1 MLRGYP
7 RNSCRGSSAVAVTLA
22 VFLAVF
28 TLLTVYYFVV
38 RLWWFPEPITAIG
51 AEIDRQFNRTLWI
64 TGLVFV
70 ASQLGLA
77 WAVWRF
83 RNRGQRAHYSHGSN
97 KLEVLWTTATIVL
110 FLGLGVWG
118 QFIWAKINFQPPAA
132 DALRVEVLG
141 QQFAWNFRYPG
152 PDGVFG
158 RTAPEHVSDARLNF
172 FGLDPADPA
181 GEDDLVLPTL
191 AVPVGRPVELLLRG
205 KDVTHSFFVRELRL
219 KQDAVPGM
227 TIPLRF
233 TVLKTGDYEIICT
246 ELCGMGHHTM
256 RTMLRVLEPAEFEQ
270 WLAEQA
276 EF

>member
-1 MLRGYP
+1 MLRGNP
-7 RNSCRGSSAVAVTLA
+7 RKGSSAVAVALA
-22 VFLAVF
+22 VFLVVF

-38 RLWWFPEPITAIG
+38 RLWWFPESITAIG
-51 AEIDRQFNRTLWI
+51 DEIDRQFDRTLWI

-77 WAVWRF
+77 WVVVRY
-83 RNRGQRAHYSHGSN
+83 RSRGRRAHYSHGSN
-97 KLEVLWTTATIVL
+97 RLEVMWTTATIVL

-118 QFIWAKINFQPPAA
+118 QFIWAKIYFEPPAE
-132 DALRVEVLG
+132 DVIRIEVLA

-152 PDGVFG
+152 PDGQFG
-158 RTAPEHVSDARLNF
+158 RTAPEFVSDARLNF
-172 FGLDPADPA
+172 FGLDPTDPA
-181 GEDDLVLPTL
+181 GEDDLVVPTL
-191 AVPVGRPVELLLRG
+191 AIPVGRQVELRLRG
-205 KDVTHSFFVRELRL
+205 KDVTHSFWVRELRL

-233 TVLKTGDYEIICT
+233 TALKTGTYEVICV

-256 RTMLRVLEPAEFEQ
+256 RTVMHVLEPAEYEK
-270 WLAEQA
+270 WLLEQA